1 MRITTRIRKSNK
13 NKNELFSPAT
23 GKDINFTDMFFLQQR
38 KAGER
43 KEIYTERVGD
53 SQKGGAGRGG
63 TMSIL
68 LTISRPLPAP
78 FTLTLDQR
86 RPVEQTITSF

>member
-1 MRITTRIRKSNK
+1 MI
-13 NKNELFSPAT
+13 
-23 GKDINFTDMFFLQQR
+23 GKDINFTDIKCFSYLVLVKRIVSFCFFFLQQR

-53 SQKGGAGRGG
+53 GQKGGAGRGG

-68 LTISRPLPAP
+68 LTSSRPLPAP
-78 FTLTLDQR
+78 FTLTLDHR
-86 RPVEQTITSF
+86 RPVE